1 MFYRGKTSTRTWL
14 YLQNITQNIK
24 IMRNTPLK
32 AFATPLKHDKKPEHK
47 HPHEGRRRLDPNRIK
62 GTWTSETNWTSDD
75 EEKTKIFDKVAKLDN
90 KYHTITDKPTNTIN
104 EKEFL
109 RKPEKKDRKKDD

>member
-1 MFYRGKTSTRTWL
+1 
-14 YLQNITQNIK
+14 
-24 IMRNTPLK
+24 MRNTPLK

-75 EEKTKIFDKVAKLDN
+75 EEKTKIFERIKRDHSGPVR
-90 KYHTITDKPTNTIN
+90 TIN
-104 EKEFL
+104 IKDEKDQYSKYKEKDFL
-109 RKPEKKDRKKDD
+109 RKPEKKDRKKDE